1 MEWVEA
7 TGRSVTEAK
16 DAALDLLGVAGD
28 EADFEV
34 LAEEEKGLFGRLK
47 QEARV
52 RARVRPV
59 QPRPKAEGGR
69 RNDRKRNRKGGG
81 GSGGGTQNKSRS
93 GGSGGGSGSSGSGGG
108 GGGNKKKSD
117 NADREQR
124 RQEQR
129 EQRREQREHDREPA
143 KRERQAARA
152 AERDGGREGRSAP
165 VAASVGAAAASAPRS
180 SGDEVSLD
188 AQAEIVSDFMTGLSA
203 AFGLSGDVTT
213 ITVDEDT
220 REVQLNGDDLG
231 LLIGPRGNTLRCVQ
245 DLARTVVQRQGD
257 REPGRVRV
265 DVAMYYA
272 ERRASLERFTRE
284 LAQKV
289 VDSGEELALEP
300 MRAAD
305 RKVVHDTVGDIDG
318 VDTISEGSD
327 PDRRVVLIPAE

>member
-16 DAALDLLGVAGD
+16 NAALDLLGVAGD

-34 LAEEEKGLFGRLK
+34 LAEEEKGLFGRVK

-52 RARVRPV
+52 RARVRPA
-59 QPRPKAEGGR
+59 QPRPKAEGGGR
-69 RNDRKRNRKGGG
+69 RNDRKRNR
-81 GSGGGTQNKSRS
+81 NR
-93 GGSGGGSGSSGSGGG
+93 GGG
-108 GGGNKKKSD
+108 GGDRSKARSGGGDRERSKGRDSGE
-117 NADREQR
+117 REQR
-124 RQEQR
+124 RQQQR
-129 EQRREQREHDREPA
+129 EQRREQREQDREQP

-152 AERDGGREGRSAP
+152 GREESAEDSAP
-165 VAASVGAAAASAPRS
+165 VAASVGAAAAPTPRSAPAE
-180 SGDEVSLD
+180 GDVVSLD
-188 AQAEIVSDFMTGLSA
+188 AQAEIVSEFMSGLSD
-203 AFGLSGDVTT
+203 AFGLAGEVTT
-213 ITVDEDT
+213 ITVDEET
-220 REVQLNGDDLG
+220 REIQLNGDDLG
-231 LLIGPRGNTLRCVQ
+231 LLIGPRGHTLRCVQ

-257 REPGRVRV
+257 REPGRVRI

-289 VDSGEELALEP
+289 IDSGEELALEP

-305 RKVVHDTVGDIDG
+305 RKIVHDTVGEIDG

-327 PDRRVVLIPAE
+327 PDRRVVLIPVD